1 MAIEFPTY
9 NGVEVAA
16 LPPPGYEVDFDN
28 RKQQKWLEHVL
39 IFALMAPL
47 ALLALLQRFYT
58 KIFLSKGL
66 QVDDFFMLLG
76 WLMAI
81 LTQVLMLTSISK
93 RLFCSHSFEMPLADY
108 ESYALYSYVT
118 APIYMMCNGFTKLSL
133 LLFYLQISPQTWF
146 RRAVWVSI
154 AVVSLSSIII
164 VCFMYFGC
172 SPPHKAFRLKT
183 EGHCVNAGIFY
194 IATAVSNIVTDVILF
209 VLPIPMVYT
218 LRMPR
223 IQKFG
228 AMMVFGIGSITIGT
242 SVVRLALLPVVLKS
256 PDPSWDG
263 CPADVWTFVEANLFI
278 ICGSMPTLRKFFKH
292 FMPRLMGSSGGQSSG
307 YRNPASPGPSNTLQ
321 SGGHMISRLRN
332 KRKSYAQFASDG
344 EENEM
349 QDFRGGDKT
358 KKERTVT
365 VTTADRSQ
373 VAGDN
378 QSDEGAILQTKSFTL
393 QYD

>member
-9 NGVEVAA
+9 NGVEVAS

-28 RKQQKWLEHVL
+28 RKQQKWLEHIL
-39 IFALMAPL
+39 IFCFMAPIALM
-47 ALLALLQRFYT
+47 ALLQRFYT

-66 QVDDFFMLLG
+66 QIDDFFMLLG
-76 WLMAI
+76 WLTAI

-154 AVVSLSSIII
+154 AVVSLSSLII

-172 SPPHKAFRLKT
+172 SPPQKAFRLKT

-209 VLPIPMVYT
+209 VLPIPMVYA

-292 FMPRLMGSSGGQSSG
+292 LMPRLMGSSGQSSG

-321 SGGHMISRLRN
+321 SGGNVISRLRH

-344 EENEM
+344 EENEL
-349 QDFRGGDKT
+349 QDFRGGDTT
-358 KKERTVT
+358 KKQRSVT
-365 VTTADRSQ
+365 VTTADQSQ
-373 VAGDN
+373 VPGDN
-378 QSDEGAILQTKSFTL
+378 HSDEGAILQTKSFTL
-393 QYD
+393 QYN